1 MHALLL
7 LIFWVSLAAVAYHHF
22 GFPPLLHILGQR
34 ARRRGTAPETATA
47 RPSVD
52 IIVPAY
58 QEAAHIRTKLENLAA
73 LEYPGDRVTTV
84 IACDGCTDGTGQIAA
99 ETIAGAA
106 CAGRRM
112 ELLDFPVNR
121 GKVAVLNEVI
131 ANRSAEIIVLSDVSA
146 TVEPNAL
153 LRSVA
158 YFSDPRVG
166 FVCPTYALRKPGSP
180 GEAAYWTYQT
190 RLKADEAALDSPLG
204 AHGAFYLFR
213 RQHWRALPP
222 DTINDDFILPMRIVL
237 QGLRGIYD
245 PTIVAYEEETTRHD
259 DEFRRRVRIGAG
271 NMQQAIRLFRLAD
284 PRRPGL
290 AFTFLS
296 GKALRAVVPFL
307 LVLLL
312 LSNVWLAI
320 SPDRLYRGMLGLQL
334 AFYGLATA
342 VILTRQM
349 QWPGPARW
357 AAYFVEGHLANLFGG
372 ARYLAGLDRGRWK
385 RAAQAAG
392 IAESDAD
399 EQLYTH
405 PVVEF
410 GKRLFDIVL
419 ALIALVVLAIL
430 FVPIA
435 LAIRLESNG
444 PILYRQLRV
453 GRAMP
458 RYTQLFHLIKFR
470 SMRVDAEH
478 LTGPIW
484 SAQNDPRITSVGRFL
499 RKTRLDEL
507 PQCINVL
514 RGEMS
519 IVGPRPERPSFF
531 HKLETEIPFY
541 TERTYGLRP
550 GITGLAQVNQG
561 YDASVEDVRAK
572 VLYDHAYAMHLLEPL
587 DWLRT
592 DLGIILK
599 TFTVMAFGKGR

>member
-1 MHALLL
+1 MDALM
-7 LIFWVSLAAVAYHHF
+7 LIVFWLSFATIAYHHF
-22 GFPPLLHILGQR
+22 GFPPLLRILGQR
-34 ARRRGTAPETATA
+34 VRRPPTALGATA
-47 RPSVD
+47 APPSVD

-58 QEAAHIRTKLENLAA
+58 QEAAHIRMKLENLAA
-73 LEYPGDRVTTV
+73 LDYPGDRVTAV
-84 IACDGCTDGTGQIAA
+84 IACDGCTDGTGNIAA
-99 ETIAGAA
+99 QTIAGPT
-106 CAGRRM
+106 CASRRI

-131 ANRSAEIIVLSDVSA
+131 ADRSAEIIALSDVSA
-146 TVEPNAL
+146 TVEPDAL
-153 LRSVA
+153 RRAVA

-213 RQHWRALPP
+213 RDRWCALPP

-237 QGLRGIYD
+237 DGLRGVYD
-245 PTIVAYEEETTRHD
+245 PSIVAYEEETTRHD

-271 NMQQAIRLFRLAD
+271 NMQQAVRLFRLAD

-312 LSNVWLAI
+312 MSNVWLAM
-320 SPDRLYRGMLGLQL
+320 SPDRLYRGILGLHL
-334 AFYGLATA
+334 AFYGLAAA
-342 VILTRQM
+342 VILTRYM
-349 QWPGPARW
+349 PWPGPARW

-372 ARYLAGLDRGRWK
+372 ARYLAGLDRGQWK
-385 RAAQAAG
+385 RAG
-392 IAESDAD
+392 RTAEPEAS
-399 EQLYTH
+399 EQLYTN
-405 PVVEF
+405 PVVEI

-419 ALIALVVLAIL
+419 ASIALVVLAIL

-435 LAIRLESNG
+435 LAIRVDSKG

-470 SMRVDAEH
+470 SMRVDAEQ
-478 LTGPIW
+478 LTGPVW
-484 SAQNDPRITSVGRFL
+484 SAENDPRITTVGRFL

-531 HKLETEIPFY
+531 RKLEMEIPFY

-561 YDASVEDVRAK
+561 YDASVEDVRTK
-572 VLYDHAYAMHLLEPL
+572 VLYDHAYAMHLLRPL